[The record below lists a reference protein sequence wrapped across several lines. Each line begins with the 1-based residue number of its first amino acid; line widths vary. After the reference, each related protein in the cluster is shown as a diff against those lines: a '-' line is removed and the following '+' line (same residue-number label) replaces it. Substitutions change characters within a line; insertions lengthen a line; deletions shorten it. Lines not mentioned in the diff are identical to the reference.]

1 MEHKMR
7 LADDYFYL
15 MKKGKKKI
23 EIRLNDEKRQL
34 LNIGDIIIFERVGNQ
49 EDKIKTRI
57 VDLNIYNTFSEL
69 MDNYDVKDYG
79 KEDDTKDS
87 LLEVLGT
94 FYSKEEENKYKALAI
109 KVEVLEKSCGVVV
122 FNNDTVLLVKHNSG
136 HYGIPKG
143 HVELGETETETAKR
157 EVKEETNIDCEIIDG
172 FRSVITY
179 SPKENVIKDVV
190 FFVGKALSF
199 DTIKQDIEISEVKFV
214 PIDEAV
220 DLVEYDDM
228 KKVVKEAIEFYKNR

>member
-1 MEHKMR
+1 M
-7 LADDYFYL
+7 
-15 MKKGKKKI
+15 
-23 EIRLNDEKRQL
+23 DEKMP
-34 LNIGDIIIFERVGNQ
+34 
-49 EDKIKTRI
+49 K
-57 VDLNIYNTFSEL
+57 
-69 MDNYDVKDYG
+69 
-79 KEDDTKDS
+79 
-87 LLEVLGT
+87 
-94 FYSKEEENKYKALAI
+94 
-109 KVEVLEKSCGVVV
+109 LEKSCGVVV
-122 FNNDTVLLVKHNSG
+122 FNDDTVLLVKHNSG

-190 FFVGKALSF
+190 FFAGKALSF

>member
-1 MEHKMR
+1 
-7 LADDYFYL
+7 
-15 MKKGKKKI
+15 MKKEKACGAVIIKDGK
-23 EIRLNDEKRQL
+23 
-34 LNIGDIIIFERVGNQ
+34 V
-49 EDKIKTRI
+49 
-57 VDLNIYNTFSEL
+57 L
-69 MDNYDVKDYG
+69 MVMETD
-79 KEDDTKDS
+79 
-87 LLEVLGT
+87 
-94 FYSKEEENKYKALAI
+94 
-109 KVEVLEKSCGVVV
+109 
-122 FNNDTVLLVKHNSG
+122 G
-136 HYGIPKG
+136 HWGLPKG